1 MKRGFYLGKYM
12 PPHRGHLFV
21 CETAMQLVD
30 ELTVL
35 VCALPDD
42 PIAGPLRF
50 AWMKEMLP
58 RARVLYHDAVV
69 PQTPAEHPDFWRIWT
84 DIRKTAHPEPID
96 EVFGSEP
103 YIAKLATVLDARPN
117 IIDPERIAF
126 PTSATAIRS
135 DPYGNW
141 PMIPAPVQRHY
152 QKRVVLMG
160 AESTGKTTLAQALAK
175 TFATRCVPEYGRNY
189 DAVQRHIGWQSDDFD
204 RIATTHRATSLATAP
219 HAGPVLIEDT
229 DPLQTRVWQ
238 KHLLDLTE
246 LTPNTAQTADLYLL
260 LAPDTPWINDGTR
273 YQETTAKRMGFHT
286 DCLSILRQSGVCFC
300 EISGDWQSRQTA
312 AKAAITD
319 LLTFKGPQT

>member
-1 MKRGFYLGKYM
+1 
-12 PPHRGHLFV
+12 
-21 CETAMQLVD
+21 
-30 ELTVL
+30 
-35 VCALPDD
+35 
-42 PIAGPLRF
+42 
-50 AWMKEMLP
+50 
-58 RARVLYHDAVV
+58 
-69 PQTPAEHPDFWRIWT
+69 
-84 DIRKTAHPEPID
+84 
-96 EVFGSEP
+96 
-103 YIAKLATVLDARPN
+103 
-117 IIDPERIAF
+117 
-126 PTSATAIRS
+126 
-135 DPYGNW
+135 
-141 PMIPAPVQRHY
+141 
-152 QKRVVLMG
+152 
-160 AESTGKTTLAQALAK
+160 
-175 TFATRCVPEYGRNY
+175 
-189 DAVQRHIGWQSDDFD
+189 VQRHIGWQSDDFD

-286 DCLSILRQSGVCFC
+286 DCLSILRQSGVGFC

>member
-42 PIAGPLRF
+42 PIAGPLRL

-58 RARVLYHDAVV
+58 RARVLYHDAIV
-69 PQTPAEHPDFWRIWT
+69 PQAPAEHPDFWQIWT
-84 DIRKTAHPEPID
+84 DICKSAHPEPID

-117 IIDPERIAF
+117 IIDPDRIAF
-126 PTSATAIRS
+126 PISATAIRA

-141 PMIPAPVQRHY
+141 PLIAAPVRHHY

-160 AESTGKTTLAQALAK
+160 AESTGKTTLSHQLAK
-175 TFATRCVPEYGRNY
+175 TFATHCVPEYGRNY
-189 DAVQRHIGWQSDDFD
+189 DAVQRNIGWRPTDFH
-204 RIATTHRATSLATAP
+204 RISATHRAMSLATAP
-219 HAGPVLIEDT
+219 FAGPVLIEDT

-238 KHLLDLTE
+238 KHLIGLPALPE
-246 LTPNTAQTADLYLL
+246 NTAQPADLYLL
-260 LAPDTPWINDGTR
+260 LAPDAPWINDGTR
-273 YQETTAKRMGFHT
+273 YLDTNAKRETFHN
-286 DCLSILRQSGVCFC
+286 DCLSMLRQSAVDFC
-300 EISGDWQSRQTA
+300 EISGDWQARQSTA
-312 AKAAITD
+312 ENAIMT
-319 LLTFKGPQT
+319 LLAPKGPST